1 MAGKN
6 IRNMKV
12 CGMSGYKYKAVP
24 TITLKGQWLNAW
36 GFGIDDPVMVKCE
49 DGKLVIEKVF
59 DKTEMVSKGLER
71 AQGVAEE
78 TNNYGKKGRKIKQEG
93 SAYGENFGMWII

>member
-59 DKTEMVSKGLER
+59 DKTEMSMYITMSQMKSTHIL
-71 AQGVAEE
+71 
-78 TNNYGKKGRKIKQEG
+78 
-93 SAYGENFGMWII
+93 F